1 MTAQPKGEDHVTV
14 VGAGVTLL
22 EALKAAD
29 LLKAE
34 GINLRVIDPFTI
46 KPLDAD
52 LIASSVK
59 HTDGRLIT
67 VEDHAPE
74 GEVQSI
80 VLATKSRYGVRSLT
94 SYLWSPR
101 RSVRGGG
108 ISTGREGCE
117 LQTACVGHPRGATFG
132 QAR

>member
-1 MTAQPKGEDHVTV
+1 M

-80 VLATKSRYGVRSLT
+80 VFGDKIP
-94 SYLWSPR
+94 LWSEITDQLFMVTQAVCQR
-101 RSVRGGG
+101 RW
-108 ISTGREGCE
+108 
-117 LQTACVGHPRGATFG
+117 H
-132 QAR
+132 